1 MAHRGTEQ
9 RSHKEESI
17 VKAIIPAAGIGSR
30 LRPQTHTLPKAL
42 LHVAGKPIIG
52 HILDHLVELEVTDV
66 VIVIGALGEKIE
78 TYVRQTYQ
86 LKATFVE
93 QGERKGLGHSIYLA
107 LQATEP
113 EPMLIVYGDTIF
125 EGDIA
130 RGIDF
135 SVDGSLGVKEV
146 ADPRRFGT
154 VETKGGLVSRLV
166 EKPKKP
172 TSNLVIVGVNF
183 INNFELLLTCLRK
196 IVEGDVKTQGEY
208 QLTDAFQL
216 MVDEGA
222 RLTTFPIEDW
232 FDCGKPETLLATN
245 RHLLEKFQYKGKIQ
259 GSVVKSP
266 TYISAQAEVHNSI
279 VGPNVSVADGAVIRN
294 SIVEDS
300 IIGERAEV
308 MDCLLKGSLVGD
320 SALVQGKF
328 TQLNVGDS
336 SEIKFLQM

>member
-1 MAHRGTEQ
+1 ME
-9 RSHKEESI
+9 
-17 VKAIIPAAGIGSR
+17 
-30 LRPQTHTLPKAL
+30 
-42 LHVAGKPIIG
+42 
-52 HILDHLVELEVTDV
+52 LDVSEVV
-66 VIVIGALGEKIE
+66 VVIGALGKKIE
-78 TYVRQTYQ
+78 TYVRQTFP

-113 EPMLIVYGDTIF
+113 GPVLIVYGDTIF
-125 EGDIA
+125 EGNIA
-130 RGIDF
+130 QGIDF

-154 VETKGGLVSRLV
+154 VETKDGLVSKLV
-166 EKPKKP
+166 EKPEKP

-183 INNFELLLTCLRK
+183 VNNFQLLLKCLTK
-196 IVEGDVKTQGEY
+196 IVEGDVKTRGEY

-245 RHLLEKFQYKGKIQ
+245 RHLLKKFQYKGEIQ

-266 TYISAQAEVHNSI
+266 TYISASAQVHNSI
-279 VGPNVSVADGAVIRN
+279 VGPNVSVAAGAVISN

-308 MDCLLKGSLVGD
+308 MDCLLQGSLVGD
-320 SALVQGKF
+320 SAVVQGKF
-328 TQLNVGDS
+328 SQLNVGDS
-336 SEIKFLQM
+336 SEVKFLQM